1 MTDLQTDDEK
11 VEAIKKWWKA
21 NGVSVIAGVA
31 IGLGSVFGWRAWV
44 SHQNS
49 VSQQASIAFEQVLA
63 STAAGAAESA
73 EKQAEILIDEYPGTP
88 YAMFADLATAKVRV
102 AAGDLA
108 GAVTALN
115 AAIERAPDP
124 GLAKLAALRLAR
136 VLIQSGETAKAAD
149 LIDSHDD
156 GGPFAPEF
164 AALRGDI
171 AAAEGDIAAARTA
184 YREAI
189 DGGAGNTRML
199 ELKLQDLPAASG
211 AS

>member
-11 VEAIKKWWKA
+11 VEAIKKWWKD
-21 NGVSVIAGVA
+21 NGVSVVAGVA
-31 IGLGSVFGWRAWV
+31 IGLGSVIGWRAWV
-44 SHQNS
+44 NHENS
-49 VSQQASIAFEQVLA
+49 VAQRASIAFEQVLA
-63 STAAGAAESA
+63 SSASGAGESA

-102 AAGDLA
+102 AADDLA
-108 GAVTALN
+108 GAAAALS

-136 VLIQSGETAKAAD
+136 VLIQSGEPGKAAD
-149 LIDSHDD
+149 LIDKHDD
-156 GGPFAPEF
+156 GGPFAPDF

-171 AAAEGDIAAARTA
+171 AAAKGNTDAARTA
-184 YREAI
+184 YRKAI
-189 DGGAGNTRML
+189 DGGAGNARLL

-211 AS
+211 TS

>member
-11 VEAIKKWWKA
+11 VEAIKKWWKD
-21 NGVSVIAGVA
+21 NGVSVVAGVA
-31 IGLGSVFGWRAWV
+31 IGLGSVIGWRAWV
-44 SHQNS
+44 NHENS
-49 VSQQASIAFEQVLA
+49 VAQRASIAFEQVLA
-63 STAAGAAESA
+63 SSASGAGESA

-102 AAGDLA
+102 AGDDLA
-108 GAVTALN
+108 GAAAALN

-136 VLIQSGETAKAAD
+136 VLIQSGEPGKAAD
-149 LIDSHDD
+149 LIDKHDD
-156 GGPFAPEF
+156 GGPFAPDF

-171 AAAEGDIAAARTA
+171 AAAEGNTDAARTA
-184 YREAI
+184 YRKAI
-189 DGGAGNTRML
+189 DGGAGNARLL

-211 AS
+211 TS

>member
-1 MTDLQTDDEK
+1 MADLQTDDEK
-11 VEAIKKWWKA
+11 VEAIKKWWKD
-21 NGVSVIAGVA
+21 NGVSVVAGVA
-31 IGLGSVFGWRAWV
+31 IGLGSVIGWRAWV
-44 SHQNS
+44 NHENS

-63 STAAGAAESA
+63 SSAAGAGESA

-102 AAGDLA
+102 AAGDFA
-108 GAVTALN
+108 GAATALN
-115 AAIERAPDP
+115 SAIEQAPDP
-124 GLAKLAALRLAR
+124 GLATLTALRLAR
-136 VLIQSGETAKAAD
+136 VLIQSGEPDKAAA
-149 LIDSHDD
+149 LIDKHDD
-156 GGPFAPEF
+156 GGPFAPDF

-171 AAAEGDIAAARTA
+171 AAAQGNTDAARTA

-189 DGGAGNTRML
+189 DGGAGNARLL